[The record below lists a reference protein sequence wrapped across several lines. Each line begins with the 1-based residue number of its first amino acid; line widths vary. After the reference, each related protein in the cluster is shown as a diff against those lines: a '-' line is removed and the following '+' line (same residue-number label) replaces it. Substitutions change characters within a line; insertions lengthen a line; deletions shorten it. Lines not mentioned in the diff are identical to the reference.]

1 MNREQEVATTL
12 ESPETE
18 RFSFEVSDVT
28 GTYTMTVTDM
38 QPSLPAG
45 TAAQALASRA
55 SLPDTP
61 WALRDD
67 RTAEFLT
74 DDRPIG
80 EQISPGARVTL
91 TPKTHLGAA

>member
-1 MNREQEVATTL
+1 MNRAQEVVATL

-45 TAAQALASRA
+45 AAAQALASRA

-67 RTAEFLT
+67 TTAEFLA
-74 DDRPIG
+74 DDRSIG